1 MSRTNMPRYFSL
13 EQASRLLPEVERLL
27 RLAIHARS
35 GYEEADQAIGDLQQR
50 VQTMGGVV
58 VDVSKARHLQE
69 SREKGARR
77 LKEAIDS
84 ITELGVQVKDL
95 DIGLVDFPTTY
106 HGEDVL
112 LCWRLGEPRIG
123 HWHGQDEGVR
133 GRKPIDAEFLQNH
146 GGGGVH

>member
-1 MSRTNMPRYFSL
+1 MPRYFSL

-35 GYEEADQAIGDLQQR
+35 VYEEADQAIESLQER
-50 VQTMGGVV
+50 VRTMGGVV
-58 VDVSKARHLQE
+58 VDISKARQLQE
-69 SREKGARR
+69 SREDGAQCLR
-77 LKEAIDS
+77 EAIDS

-95 DIGLVDFPTTY
+95 DTGLVDFPATY
-106 HGEDVL
+106 RGEEVL

-123 HWHGQDEGVR
+123 HWHGPDAGFR
-133 GRKPIDAEFLQNH
+133 GRRPIDAEFLQNL

>member
-1 MSRTNMPRYFSL
+1 MPRYFSL

-35 GYEEADQAIGDLQQR
+35 VYEEADQAISDLQER

-58 VDVSKARHLQE
+58 VDISKARQMQE
-69 SREKGARR
+69 LREDGARG

-95 DIGLVDFPTTY
+95 DTGLVDFPTTY
-106 HGEDVL
+106 RGEEVL
-112 LCWRLGEPRIG
+112 LCWRLGEARIG
-123 HWHGQDEGVR
+123 HWHALEEGLR
-133 GRKPIDAEFLQNH
+133 GRKPIDAEFRQNH